1 MDALK
6 APLGP
11 SRLVLD
17 ADERGSGWLQ
27 SSTSDDAIL
36 SKDLNGIIMSWN
48 AGAQRLFG
56 YSAEE
61 VLGKSVTIL
70 IPEDHLDEEPRL
82 LECIRRGERVEPY
95 ETIRRHKDGSPI
107 NISLTVS
114 PIRDSSGRVVG
125 ASKIARDITDRKR
138 AERALAEAAERQSL
152 LVAELSHRVKNT
164 LATVISIAK
173 HSFSKDQ
180 TIEEARHSFSARIC
194 ALGQTHGRLAE
205 TNWSGVSLETILLDE
220 LAPYR
225 RNDDPNVHLAGPF
238 VRLSPK
244 QALSLG
250 MAMTTNAAKHGAL
263 SSKRGSVDIAW
274 AIDAG
279 ELAIHWRET
288 GGPIVSEPRR
298 TGFGRL
304 LLERALAADV
314 SGEVRLDFAETGL
327 RCDIILPLRDA
338 SATS

>member
-107 NISLTVS
+107 NIPHTVS

-138 AERALAEAAERQSL
+138 AERAP
-152 LVAELSHRVKNT
+152 
-164 LATVISIAK
+164 
-173 HSFSKDQ
+173 
-180 TIEEARHSFSARIC
+180 
-194 ALGQTHGRLAE
+194 
-205 TNWSGVSLETILLDE
+205 W
-220 LAPYR
+220 
-225 RNDDPNVHLAGPF
+225 
-238 VRLSPK
+238 
-244 QALSLG
+244 
-250 MAMTTNAAKHGAL
+250 
-263 SSKRGSVDIAW
+263 
-274 AIDAG
+274 
-279 ELAIHWRET
+279 
-288 GGPIVSEPRR
+288 PRR
-298 TGFGRL
+298 PSGR
-304 LLERALAADV
+304 A
-314 SGEVRLDFAETGL
+314 F
-327 RCDIILPLRDA
+327 
-338 SATS
+338 